1 MKYRVKPSLLP
12 QCLFPPVGFRAYPPG
27 DLRLTDQL
35 GGKGV
40 QLLFGNKYRED
51 PHRQRNDQHSAEDKD
66 THIQISLAAL

>member
-1 MKYRVKPSLLP
+1 MKS
-12 QCLFPPVGFRAYPPG
+12 FGFLKHGGEFTGAVVPHPPG

>member
-1 MKYRVKPSLLP
+1 MTSSAVSY
-12 QCLFPPVGFRAYPPG
+12 
-27 DLRLTDQL
+27 THL

-66 THIQISLAAL
+66 THIQISDVYKRQV